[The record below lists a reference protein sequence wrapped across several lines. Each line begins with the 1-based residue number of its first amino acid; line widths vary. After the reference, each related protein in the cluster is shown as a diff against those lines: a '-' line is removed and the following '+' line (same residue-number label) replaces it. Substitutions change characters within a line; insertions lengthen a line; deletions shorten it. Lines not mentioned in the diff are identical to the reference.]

1 MTISIYAPDS
11 EARPDVGRLST
22 PRLSLAGLRIA
33 VLDNGKANADT
44 VMTRA
49 AETLAARTGAVVALV
64 VKKGP
69 GGRSANAA
77 IPCDA
82 DVFEQVVASADI
94 VITGAADCGSCTA
107 YSVYDAIS
115 FEKVGVPAVVVTTT
129 KFEPIANRMS
139 SDFGMP
145 NVRTLVLPHPLGG
158 TDRDTLWRWA
168 DAAVEQLEALFTGS
182 PPTPDSVPITRALDQ
197 VRAIVQADGS
207 DLELVGATDETVWLR
222 LVIEDASCADCVM
235 PKDIL
240 EATALRMMQVEVPA
254 ITRVDI
260 DDPRAR

>member
-1 MTISIYAPDS
+1 MAL
-11 EARPDVGRLST
+11 EALKNWTS
-22 PRLSLAGLRIA
+22 AQ
-33 VLDNGKANADT
+33 KH
-44 VMTRA
+44 
-49 AETLAARTGAVVALV
+49 VVAASFLGWMLDAFDFFLLV
-64 VKKGP
+64 FV
-69 GGRSANAA
+69 
-77 IPCDA
+77 IP
-82 DVFEQVVASADI
+82 DI
-94 VITGAADCGSCTA
+94 AKE
-107 YSVYDAIS
+107 
-115 FEKVGVPAVVVTTT
+115 FKVGVPAVVVTTT
-129 KFEPIANRMS
+129 KFAPIANRMS

-182 PPTPDSVPITRALDQ
+182 PPTPDSAPITRALDQ

-207 DLELVGATDETVWLR
+207 DLELVGATDGTVWLR

-260 DDPRAR
+260 DDPRSR